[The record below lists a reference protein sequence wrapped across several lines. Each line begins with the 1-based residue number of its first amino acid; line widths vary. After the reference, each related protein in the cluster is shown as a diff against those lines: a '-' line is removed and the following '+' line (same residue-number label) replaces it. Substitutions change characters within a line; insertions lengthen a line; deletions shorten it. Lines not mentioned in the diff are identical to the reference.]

1 MRFPQLKVLVSLWFI
16 ESLLSASKMMPSCC
30 SGEKTLSSVVGD
42 GRAKRGTFPPRCP
55 FIRMPSTIH
64 EGGALMVL
72 PSLKALPPNTVT
84 LALRW
89 PSLNFGGYIPV
100 CDIKFHRKWRSN
112 IRAPFPQASLI
123 LIALIKM

>member
-1 MRFPQLKVLVSLWFI
+1 
-16 ESLLSASKMMPSCC
+16 
-30 SGEKTLSSVVGD
+30 
-42 GRAKRGTFPPRCP
+42 
-55 FIRMPSTIH
+55 
-64 EGGALMVL
+64 MVL
-72 PSLKALPPNTVT
+72 PSLKALPPNTVS

-100 CDIKFHRKWRSN
+100 CDIKFNRKWRSN